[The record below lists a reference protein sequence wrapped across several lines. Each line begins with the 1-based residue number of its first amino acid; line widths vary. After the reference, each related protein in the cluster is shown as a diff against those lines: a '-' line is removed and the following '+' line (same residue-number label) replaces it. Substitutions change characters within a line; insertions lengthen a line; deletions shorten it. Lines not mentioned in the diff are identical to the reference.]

1 MFKIQ
6 TAIKKANQEQKD
18 RLLELVIRRENV
30 KAELADLQIDYKKD
44 RKALEEPLGITDGA
58 IFALLEEIATGQ
70 KDLFH
75 DPTNPEKAVEEA
87 PADDEPEAA

>member
-6 TAIKKANQEQKD
+6 TAIKKANEEQKD
-18 RLLELVIRRENV
+18 RLLELVIRRANV
-30 KAELADLQIDYKKD
+30 MFELKDLQIDYKKD
-44 RKALEEPLGITDGA
+44 KKALEEPLGITDGA

-75 DPTNPEKAVEEA
+75 DPTNPEKAVEGAGGDGGPE
-87 PADDEPEAA
+87 PA